1 MKRSF
6 LPAALALAALGAGC
20 VSTTDAERR
29 TADEVRCSAYGFRPA
44 TDAMAQCLQRSDL
57 DRAAERR
64 FQIETAFGGTP
75 WFYRSPW

>member
-1 MKRSF
+1 MQRAI
-6 LPAALALAALGAGC
+6 LPCALVLTALGASC

-29 TADEVRCSAYGFRPA
+29 AADETRCSTYGFRPA
-44 TDAMAQCLQRSDL
+44 TDAMAQCLQKTDL